1 MIFEYAKTKR
11 VVAMAEEMLDAPDQ
25 SLPGQFT
32 DWADQKAAYRFCDN
46 EHVNF
51 KGICSP
57 HWKQTRQTKPGR
69 YLLISDTTDMDYT
82 GRACV
87 KGLGMLGNAK
97 GSGFQFHPCL
107 VYSLD
112 EKQVLGLAGG
122 VTHYRS
128 FRKKNETSTERL
140 ARRRESDILGG
151 RRGSGGSRSGGIAVD
166 SRLGSSR

>member
-1 MIFEYAKTKR
+1 
-11 VVAMAEEMLDAPDQ
+11 
-25 SLPGQFT
+25 
-32 DWADQKAAYRFCDN
+32 
-46 EHVNF
+46 
-51 KGICSP
+51 
-57 HWKQTRQTKPGR
+57 
-69 YLLISDTTDMDYT
+69 
-82 GRACV
+82 
-87 KGLGMLGNAK
+87 LGMLGNAK